1 MDGPTLRVRIPL
13 TDAQLNS
20 LFAAAWPNHTDMTF
34 GPIHE
39 RSLTWISA
47 WRLEQLVGYVNV
59 ATDGGVHAFLIN
71 TTVHPSEQRQGLGRR
86 LVRAAAHQRRGRWR
100 QLAARRLR
108 AALGLLLP
116 HQRVHSNRSRSDAT
130 SIRPGRIDVVL
141 RGAGWW
147 VAASPCGADVG

>member
-86 LVRAAAHQRRGRWR
+86 LVRAAAHHAADAGASWLHVDYEPHLDSFYRTSGFTPTAAGLMRLPSD
-100 QLAARRLR
+100 LAA
-108 AALGLLLP
+108 
-116 HQRVHSNRSRSDAT
+116 
-130 SIRPGRIDVVL
+130 
-141 RGAGWW
+141 
-147 VAASPCGADVG
+147 